1 MHAKEIVVKEYQAM
15 INKYAGIEYE
25 DVVRQYADDITR
37 LCVVWTQ
44 NEEAAKDCFQNT
56 FLKLYQT
63 EQTFREEE
71 HIKAWLYT
79 VARNEC
85 RDYHR
90 QFWNRNVDIGYVP
103 QENQK
108 AGSLQIED
116 EETEQLVVA
125 LRKLPFRYREVI
137 VLYLKRLSMGQLQL
151 DETLEPGKFRPLTGS
166 EIDLL
171 KSWN

>member
-1 MHAKEIVVKEYQAM
+1 M

-71 HIKAWLYT
+71 HIKITTGSSGIEKWILDM
-79 VARNEC
+79 C
-85 RDYHR
+85 HR
-90 QFWNRNVDIGYVP
+90 R
-103 QENQK
+103 
-108 AGSLQIED
+108 
-116 EETEQLVVA
+116 T
-125 LRKLPFRYREVI
+125 
-137 VLYLKRLSMGQLQL
+137 KRLALC
-151 DETLEPGKFRPLTGS
+151 K
-166 EIDLL
+166 
-171 KSWN
+171 

>member
-1 MHAKEIVVKEYQAM
+1 M

-103 QENQK
+103 QENQR
-108 AGSLQIED
+108 L
-116 EETEQLVVA
+116 A
-125 LRKLPFRYREVI
+125 LCK
-137 VLYLKRLSMGQLQL
+137 
-151 DETLEPGKFRPLTGS
+151 
-166 EIDLL
+166 
-171 KSWN
+171 

>member
-1 MHAKEIVVKEYQAM
+1 M
-15 INKYAGIEYE
+15 INKYAGMEYE

-71 HIKAWLYT
+71 HIKA
-79 VARNEC
+79 
-85 RDYHR
+85 
-90 QFWNRNVDIGYVP
+90 
-103 QENQK
+103 
-108 AGSLQIED
+108 
-116 EETEQLVVA
+116 

-137 VLYLKRLSMGQLQL
+137 VLYYYEEYGTGEIAKMLHTSVNTVKSRLRRGREKIAAIM
-151 DETLEPGKFRPLTGS
+151 K
-166 EIDLL
+166 
-171 KSWN
+171 N

>member
-1 MHAKEIVVKEYQAM
+1 M

-90 QFWNRNVDIGYVP
+90 QFWNRKVDIGYVP
-103 QENQK
+103 QQK
-108 AGSLQIED
+108 AGRNAGQDCCPHGRQAPRGAVRTADPSRLGRVGQRGGAD
-116 EETEQLVVA
+116 SGPLVTVA
-125 LRKLPFRYREVI
+125 RR
-137 VLYLKRLSMGQLQL
+137 
-151 DETLEPGKFRPLTGS
+151 
-166 EIDLL
+166 
-171 KSWN
+171 

>member
-1 MHAKEIVVKEYQAM
+1 MTDQ
-15 INKYAGIEYE
+15 YAGMEYE

-63 EQTFREEE
+63 KQHF
-71 HIKAWLYT
+71 HDKGHMKAWLYT

-90 QFWNRNVDIGYVP
+90 QFWNRNVEIGYRAEQQ
-103 QENQK
+103 QE
-108 AGSLQIED
+108 AASLWMED
-116 EETEQLVVA
+116 EETERLVSA
-125 LRKLPFRYREVI
+125 LRKLPLKYREI
-137 VLYLKRLSMGQLQL
+137 LVLYYYEEYDTGEMAQILHMSVNTIKSRLRRGREKLAAIIKQ
-151 DETLEPGKFRPLTGS
+151 
-166 EIDLL
+166 
-171 KSWN
+171 NH

>member
-1 MHAKEIVVKEYQAM
+1 M
-15 INKYAGIEYE
+15 INKYAGMEYE

-108 AGSLQIED
+108 SGSLQIED
-116 EETEQLVVA
+116 EDGTGEIAKMLHTSVNTVKSR
-125 LRKLPFRYREVI
+125 LRRGREKLAAI
-137 VLYLKRLSMGQLQL
+137 MK
-151 DETLEPGKFRPLTGS
+151 
-166 EIDLL
+166 
-171 KSWN
+171 N

>member
-1 MHAKEIVVKEYQAM
+1 M
-15 INKYAGIEYE
+15 INKYAGMEYE

-63 EQTFREEE
+63 EQTFRERE

-116 EETEQLVVA
+116 EETEQLVEA
-125 LRKLPFRYREVI
+125 LRKLSFRYREVI
-137 VLYLKRLSMGQLQL
+137 VLYYYEEYG
-151 DETLEPGKFRPLTGS
+151 TS
-166 EIDLL
+166 EIAKMLHTSVNTV
-171 KSWN
+171 KSRLRRGREKLAAIMKN

>member
-1 MHAKEIVVKEYQAM
+1 M
-15 INKYAGIEYE
+15 INKYAGMEYE

-79 VARNEC
+79 VYNGLI
-85 RDYHR
+85 
-90 QFWNRNVDIGYVP
+90 N
-103 QENQK
+103 
-108 AGSLQIED
+108 
-116 EETEQLVVA
+116 
-125 LRKLPFRYREVI
+125 
-137 VLYLKRLSMGQLQL
+137 
-151 DETLEPGKFRPLTGS
+151 
-166 EIDLL
+166 
-171 KSWN
+171 

>member
-1 MHAKEIVVKEYQAM
+1 M

-56 FLKLYQT
+56 FLKLYLT

-90 QFWNRNVDIGYVP
+90 QFWNRKVDIGYVP

-137 VLYLKRLSMGQLQL
+137 VLYYYEEYGTGEIAKMLHTSVNTVKSRLRRGREKLAAIM
-151 DETLEPGKFRPLTGS
+151 K
-166 EIDLL
+166 
-171 KSWN
+171 N

>member
-1 MHAKEIVVKEYQAM
+1 M
-15 INKYAGIEYE
+15 INKYAGMEYE

-71 HIKAWLYT
+71 QITAWLYT

-90 QFWNRNVDIGYVP
+90 QFWNRKVDIGYVP

-108 AGSLQIED
+108 PGSLQIED

-125 LRKLPFRYREVI
+125 LGKLPFRFRVLFELIYYVEFGSGEIAKMLHTSVNTVKSRLRRGREKLAAI
-137 VLYLKRLSMGQLQL
+137 MK
-151 DETLEPGKFRPLTGS
+151 
-166 EIDLL
+166 
-171 KSWN
+171 N